1 MVKNNSRRVPKQSR
15 SQERFDKIVEIAA
28 KLFLDRGFDG
38 TTTNEIA
45 RQADISIG
53 SLYQYFKNKESIV
66 EALADRYVD
75 ALKKVTANVVQTDV
89 AELSTA
95 TAVDAL
101 LDPILEFHLSYPEFR
116 MLWLGTEVSPELKA
130 SMRAMDDEILGRVEE
145 LLETRAPGIPRES
158 AKIVVTVM
166 EVAVKSLLTL
176 IGRSDSVEFKARAAT
191 EVKRMLT
198 LYVDDV
204 IREQGV

>member
-1 MVKNNSRRVPKQSR
+1 MGKSDSRRVPKQAR
-15 SQERFDKIVEIAA
+15 SQDRFDKIIEIAA
-28 KLFLDRGFDG
+28 NLFLEQGFDG

-45 RQADISIG
+45 RRADISIG
-53 SLYQYFKNKESIV
+53 SLYQYFNNKESIV
-66 EALADRYVD
+66 AALADRYVE
-75 ALKKVTANVVQTDV
+75 ALRKVTTNVVRTDV

-116 MLWLGTEVSPELKA
+116 TLWLGTEVSPELRV
-130 SMRAMDDEILGRVEE
+130 SMRAMDDEFLGRVEE
-145 LLETRAPGIPRES
+145 LLKARVPGIPRES
-158 AKIVVTVM
+158 AKIVVTVI
-166 EVAVKSLLTL
+166 EVTVKSLFTL
-176 IGRSDSVEFKARAAT
+176 IGRPESMEFKARAAT

-204 IREQGV
+204 IREQNV